1 MKKSTE
7 PDLNFNTTNLL
18 LFMYSKRKPLIVVSI
33 FALIVSVLVS
43 LLITPRFRSTVIL
56 FPASSTSVSKALIST
71 SGSYG
76 EKGVLQFGE
85 EEETEKLLQILYSD
99 VIRDFLI
106 SKYDLFEHYD
116 IDPGS
121 KYRYT
126 QLFNIM
132 KNNISFRK
140 TEYMSIEI
148 EVLDTDPEIAAGMGN
163 DIAATL
169 DSTINRMRKR
179 RAVEAYQ
186 IVKKEYFALQTEI
199 KELEDSLRKIGEQGV
214 YDYESQSAGL
224 NEAYLKAV
232 SEGNTFLTNKLEEQI
247 KKLGKYGG
255 TYLFLKE
262 FLENESARLSDLK
275 EKFVQAKVDSEQ
287 NLPHTFIVNEAKVA
301 EKKAYPR
308 RTLIVITSTM
318 SAFLLTLLLL
328 IAAESVLREQP

>member
-1 MKKSTE
+1 MKKPAET
-7 PDLNFNTTNLL
+7 DLNFNTTNLL
-18 LFMYSKRKPLIVVSI
+18 FFMYSKRKPLIIVSI
-33 FALIVSVLVS
+33 IALIVSVLVS

-99 VIRDFLI
+99 EIRDFLI
-106 SKYDLFEHYD
+106 SKYNLFDHYD
-116 IDPGS
+116 IDPES

-140 TEYMSIEI
+140 TEYMSVEI

-163 DIAATL
+163 DIAAML

-179 RAVEAYQ
+179 RAIEAYQ
-186 IVKKEYFALQTEI
+186 IVKKEYLTLQVEI
-199 KELEDSLRKIGEQGV
+199 KELEDSLKQIGEMGI
-214 YDYESQSAGL
+214 YDYEAQSAGL
-224 NEAYLKAV
+224 NETYLKAV
-232 SEGNTFLTNKLEEQI
+232 LEENTFVAEKLEEQI
-247 KKLGKYGG
+247 KKLGEYGG
-255 TYLFLKE
+255 AYLFLKE
-262 FLENESARLSDLK
+262 FLENESARLSNLK
-275 EKFVQAKVDSEQ
+275 EKFVQTKVDLEQ
-287 NLPHTFIVNEAKVA
+287 NLPHTFIVNEAKVS

-318 SAFLLTLLLL
+318 SAFLLTFLLL

>member
-1 MKKSTE
+1 MEKQNE

-18 LFMYSKRKPLIVVSI
+18 FFMYSKRKPLIIVSI
-33 FALIVSVLVS
+33 IAFVVSVLVS
-43 LLITPRFRSTVIL
+43 LLITPRFRSTVIF
-56 FPASSTSVSKALIST
+56 FPASSTSVSNALIST

-76 EKGVLQFGE
+76 EKGILQFGE

-99 VIRDFLI
+99 EIRDFLVA
-106 SKYDLFEHYD
+106 KYDLFNHYD

-126 QLFNIM
+126 QLYSIM
-132 KNNISFRK
+132 NNNISFRK
-140 TEYMSIEI
+140 TEYMSVEI

-163 DIAATL
+163 DIAAML

-186 IVKKEYFALQTEI
+186 IVKKEYSILQAEI
-199 KELEDSLRKIGEQGV
+199 KELEDSLRQIGKMGV
-214 YDYESQSAGL
+214 YDYEAH
-224 NEAYLKAV
+224 EK
-232 SEGNTFLTNKLEEQI
+232 QI
-247 KKLGKYGG
+247 EKLGKYGG

-301 EKKAYPR
+301 EKKAFPR
-308 RTLIVITSTM
+308 RTLIVVTSTM
-318 SAFLLTLLLL
+318 STFLLTLLLL
-328 IAAESVLREQP
+328 IAAESVLREQI

>member
-1 MKKSTE
+1 MKKPAET
-7 PDLNFNTTNLL
+7 DLNFNTTNLL
-18 LFMYSKRKPLIVVSI
+18 FFMYSKRKPLIIVSI
-33 FALIVSVLVS
+33 IALIVSVLVS

-99 VIRDFLI
+99 EIRDFLI
-106 SKYDLFEHYD
+106 SKYNLFDHYD
-116 IDPGS
+116 IDPES

-140 TEYMSIEI
+140 TEYMSVEI

-163 DIAATL
+163 DIAAML

-179 RAVEAYQ
+179 RAIEAYQ
-186 IVKKEYFALQTEI
+186 IVKKEYLTLQVEI
-199 KELEDSLRKIGEQGV
+199 KELEDSLKQIGEMGI
-214 YDYESQSAGL
+214 YDYEAQSAGL
-224 NEAYLKAV
+224 NETYLKAV
-232 SEGNTFLTNKLEEQI
+232 LEENTFVAEKLEEQI
-247 KKLGKYGG
+247 KKLGEYGG
-255 TYLFLKE
+255 AYLFLKE
-262 FLENESARLSDLK
+262 FLENESARLSNLK
-275 EKFVQAKVDSEQ
+275 EKFVQAKVDLEQ
-287 NLPHTFIVNEAKVA
+287 NLPHTFIVNEAKVS

-318 SAFLLTLLLL
+318 SAFLLTFLLL

>member
-1 MKKSTE
+1 MKKLTKT
-7 PDLNFNTTNLL
+7 DLNFNTTNLL
-18 LFMYSKRKPLIVVSI
+18 LFMYSKRKPLFIVSI

-71 SGSYG
+71 SSIYE
-76 EKGVLQFGE
+76 EKGILQFGE
-85 EEETEKLLQILYSD
+85 EEETERLLQILYSD
-99 VIRDFLI
+99 EIKDFLVV
-106 SKYDLFEHYD
+106 KYDLFNHYE

-126 QLFNIM
+126 QLSNRM
-132 KNNISFRK
+132 KENISFRK

-148 EVLDTDPEIAAGMGN
+148 EVLDTDPMIAAGMGN
-163 DIAATL
+163 DIVAML
-169 DSTINRMRKR
+169 DSTISRMRKR

-186 IVKKEYFALQTEI
+186 IVKKEYFVLQKEI
-199 KELEDSLRKIGEQGV
+199 KELEDSLRQIGEQGV
-214 YDYESQSAGL
+214 YDYESQSTGL

-262 FLENESARLSDLK
+262 FLENESTRLSDLK
-275 EKFVQAKVDSEQ
+275 EKYVRAKVDLEQ

>member
-1 MKKSTE
+1 
-7 PDLNFNTTNLL
+7 
-18 LFMYSKRKPLIVVSI
+18 
-33 FALIVSVLVS
+33 
-43 LLITPRFRSTVIL
+43 
-56 FPASSTSVSKALIST
+56 
-71 SGSYG
+71 
-76 EKGVLQFGE
+76 
-85 EEETEKLLQILYSD
+85 
-99 VIRDFLI
+99 
-106 SKYDLFEHYD
+106 
-116 IDPGS
+116 
-121 KYRYT
+121 
-126 QLFNIM
+126 M

-140 TEYMSIEI
+140 TEYMSVKI
-148 EVLDTDPEIAAGMGN
+148 EVLDADPEIAAGMGN
-163 DIAATL
+163 DIAAML

-186 IVKKEYFALQTEI
+186 IVKKEYSTLQAEI
-199 KELEDSLRKIGEQGV
+199 KELEDSLKQIGEMGV

-232 SEGNTFLTNKLEEQI
+232 SEGNTFLTDKLEEQI

-328 IAAESVLREQP
+328 IVAESVLREQT

>member
-1 MKKSTE
+1 MKKPTE
-7 PDLNFNTTNLL
+7 ADLNFKTTNLL
-18 LFMYSKRKPLIVVSI
+18 LFMFNKRKPLIIISI
-33 FALIVSVLVS
+33 LAFAVSVLVS

-56 FPASSTSVSKALIST
+56 FPASLTSVSRALIST
-71 SGSYG
+71 SGSYE
-76 EKGVLQFGE
+76 EKGILQFGE

-99 VIRDFLI
+99 EIRDFLVA
-106 SKYDLFEHYD
+106 KYDLFDHYD
-116 IDPGS
+116 VDPGS

-126 QLFNIM
+126 QLYNRM
-132 KNNISFRK
+132 KENISFRK

-148 EVLDTDPEIAAGMGN
+148 EVLDTDPVIAAGMGN
-163 DIAATL
+163 DIAAML

-179 RAVEAYQ
+179 RAMAAYK
-186 IVKKEYFALQTEI
+186 IVRKEYFALQKDI
-199 KELEDSLRKIGEQGV
+199 KEIEDSLRQIGEQGV
-214 YDYESQSAGL
+214 YDFESQSAGL

-247 KKLGKYGG
+247 KKLGKYGA

-275 EKFVQAKVDSEQ
+275 EKYVQAKVDLEQ
-287 NLPHTFIVNEAKVA
+287 NLPHTFIVNDAKVA

-308 RTLIVITSTM
+308 RSLIVITSTM

-328 IAAESVLREQP
+328 IAAESVRSEQS

>member
-1 MKKSTE
+1 MKKLTK

-18 LFMYSKRKPLIVVSI
+18 FFMYSKRKPLIIVSI
-33 FALIVSVLVS
+33 FAFVVSVLVS
-43 LLITPRFRSTVIL
+43 LLITPRFRSTVIF
-56 FPASSTSVSKALIST
+56 FPASSTSVSNALIST

-76 EKGVLQFGE
+76 ERGILQFGE
-85 EEETEKLLQILYSD
+85 EEEAEKLLQILYSD
-99 VIRDFLI
+99 EIRDFLVV
-106 SKYDLFEHYD
+106 KYDLFNHYD
-116 IDPGS
+116 IDPAS

-126 QLFNIM
+126 QLYNIM

-186 IVKKEYFALQTEI
+186 IVKKEYYALQTEI
-199 KELEDSLRKIGEQGV
+199 KELEDSLRQIGEQGV

-247 KKLGKYGG
+247 
-255 TYLFLKE
+255 
-262 FLENESARLSDLK
+262 
-275 EKFVQAKVDSEQ
+275 
-287 NLPHTFIVNEAKVA
+287 
-301 EKKAYPR
+301 
-308 RTLIVITSTM
+308 
-318 SAFLLTLLLL
+318 
-328 IAAESVLREQP
+328 